1 LTGAFFFNRGQGT
14 RVEEEALNAQLV
26 LLIKA
31 QAIDSEIQQ
40 SEATKKKYHDEI
52 TRLEESLQREEEVC
66 AREKE
71 DFQNLEKEHRRLERV
86 LEEMNGR
93 REKAQDKSLAVKT
106 NKEYQAALQEIE
118 GIREAIKKQEDELLD
133 IMVKTDAL
141 KAQLKKIEEQLKK
154 SRAEHGRKKQQ
165 IEADLDRYVQE
176 IEAQKAARLALVAAI
191 KPEVLSNYDKLRE
204 AKNGLAVVI
213 TKNELCMGCNMKIP
227 PQSYNQ
233 VITSDDIIYC
243 PNCRRILYITSE
255 PEQTEG
261 TDEKPGRIKQTA

>member
-1 LTGAFFFNRGQGT
+1 VHFFLTAR
-14 RVEEEALNAQLV
+14 RYPAVKEEALNAQLV

-52 TRLEESLQREEEVC
+52 TRLEESLQREEDVC

-71 DFQNLEKEHRRLERV
+71 SFQNLEKEHRRLERV
-86 LEEMNGR
+86 LEEMIGR
-93 REKAQDKSLAVKT
+93 RDKAQEKSLAVKT
-106 NKEYQAALQEIE
+106 NKEYQAALKEIE
-118 GIREAIKKQEDELLD
+118 GIREAIRKQEDELLD
-133 IMVKTDAL
+133 IMEKTDAL
-141 KAQLKKIEEQLKK
+141 KAQLKKTEEQLKK
-154 SRAEHGRKKQQ
+154 SRAEHTRMKQQ

-176 IEAQKAARLALVAAI
+176 IETQKAARLALTAEI
-191 KPEVLSNYDKLRE
+191 KPDVLSNYDKLRE

-227 PQSYNQ
+227 PQSYNL

-243 PNCRRILYITSE
+243 PNCRRMLYIERE
-255 PEQTEG
+255 PDQAENKAA
-261 TDEKPGRIKQTA
+261 EKSSIKQTA

>member
-1 LTGAFFFNRGQGT
+1 VHFFLAAGREPAT
-14 RVEEEALNAQLV
+14 KEEALNAQLV

-40 SEATKKKYHDEI
+40 SEITQKKYHDEI

-71 DFQNLEKEHRRLERV
+71 SFQNLEKEHRRLERV

-133 IMVKTDAL
+133 IMVKTDVL
-141 KAQLKKIEEQLKK
+141 KVQLKKTEEQLKK
-154 SRAEHGRKKQQ
+154 SRAEQSRKKQQ
-165 IEADLDRYVQE
+165 IEADLDRYMQE
-176 IEAQKAARLALVAAI
+176 IEAQKAARIELVAAI

-227 PQSYNQ
+227 PQSYNL
-233 VITSDDIIYC
+233 VITSNEIIYC
-243 PNCRRILYITSE
+243 PNCRRMLYIASE
-255 PEQTEG
+255 PEQTESTG
-261 TDEKPGRIKQTA
+261 REPGSIKQTA